1 MQSDAIKVISSEFFT
16 QPTAEDTNKPE
27 GLIVI
32 YVSQDGPTMLLCG
45 EVMGKKRVFKAL
57 KPDFRGNEL
66 YERMLRKEFEIGYSL
81 SHPGIAQTISFL
93 NLPQCGNC
101 IEMEW
106 IDGMTLDEYARAGRS
121 QDSLRRVM
129 LQVCDALSYL
139 HSRQV
144 CHRDIKPS
152 NILVTHNGHN
162 VKIVD
167 FSLSD
172 SDSHALLKNPAGT
185 KHYAAP
191 ELLGRESSGD
201 ARSDI
206 YSLGMVM
213 KDLGLFP
220 KAASRCC
227 QPSPGKR
234 FQDID
239 AVKKSIEES
248 NGRRLQVII
257 GIASGLLAVI
267 VAAMA
272 ALRSGQDRTNEKIFD
287 QATQI
292 ILRKEAR

>member
-45 EVMGKKRVFKAL
+45 EVLGKKRVFKTL
-57 KPDFRGNEL
+57 KPDLRGNEL

-81 SHPGIAQTISFL
+81 SHPNIAQTISIL
-93 NLPQCGNC
+93 NLPQFGNC

-106 IDGMTLDEYARAGRS
+106 IDGMTLDEYVSTDRS
-121 QDSLRRVM
+121 KDSQRRVM
-129 LQVCDALSYL
+129 LQICEALSYI
-139 HSRQV
+139 HSRQIY
-144 CHRDIKPS
+144 HRDIKPS

-172 SDSHALLKNPAGT
+172 SDSHASLKNPAGT
-185 KHYAAP
+185 RHYAAP
-191 ELLGRESSGD
+191 ELLKMESSGD

-213 KDLGLFP
+213 KDLGIFP
-220 KAASRCC
+220 KAASICC
-227 QPSPGKR
+227 HPSPEKR
-234 FQDID
+234 FQDIE
-239 AVKKSIEES
+239 ALQKAIERS
-248 NGRRLQVII
+248 HRKRIQAII
-257 GIASGLLAVI
+257 GIAAVLPVVI
-267 VAAMA
+267 IT
-272 ALRSGQDRTNEKIFD
+272 ALTISRSGRDRTSERIFD